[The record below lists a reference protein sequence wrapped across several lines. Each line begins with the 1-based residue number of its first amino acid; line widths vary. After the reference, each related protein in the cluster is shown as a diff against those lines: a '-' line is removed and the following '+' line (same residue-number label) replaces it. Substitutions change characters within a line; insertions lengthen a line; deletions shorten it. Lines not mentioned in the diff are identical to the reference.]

1 MKRIV
6 IDCDPG
12 IDDAQA
18 IIMAHRHP
26 EVKIEAITSVCG
38 NVSLSRTTKNVL
50 RILDVLDAEAIPV
63 YAGADSAL
71 VEPGENA
78 SFVHGEDGLGDAAL
92 PASNR
97 RVEKEHAA
105 LALSRLGKQDPGE
118 ISLIAIG
125 PLTNL
130 ALALRLD
137 PDLPSYYDRLVIM
150 GGAHYAQGNTPNLPA
165 EFNIYSDPDAAAIVF
180 NNWPNLTMVSW
191 EATIAHGLP
200 LSDFKALMKYQN
212 PPSKFLGNVTKHLI
226 AFFEEKFN
234 TQLSYAADPL
244 AMAVMLEPDIVK
256 KSVKK
261 FVQIER
267 FGRLSRG
274 MTVVDWWGNSEKL
287 PNVNR
292 WVNNIQKTTSNAK
305 YNGLGR

>member
-26 EVKIEAITSVCG
+26 DVKIEAITSVCG
-38 NVSLSRTTKNVL
+38 NVSLSRTTANVL
-50 RILDVLDAEAIPV
+50 KILDILDAESIPV
-63 YAGADSAL
+63 YAGASSAL
-71 VEPGENA
+71 GVPGEDA
-78 SFVHGEDGLGDAAL
+78 SFVHGEDGLGDATR
-92 PASNR
+92 PSSSR

-105 LALSRLGKQDPGE
+105 LALSRLGRQNPGE
-118 ISLIAIG
+118 LSLIAIG

-137 PDLPSYYDRLVIM
+137 PDLPSYYDRLVLM
-150 GGAHYAQGNTPNLPA
+150 GGAYYAQGNTPNFPA
-165 EFNIYSDPDAAAIVF
+165 EFNIFSDPDAAAVVF
-180 NNWPNLTMVSW
+180 DNWPILTMISW

-212 PPSKFLGNVTKHLI
+212 PRSQFLGNITNQLI

-244 AMAVMLEPDIVK
+244 AMAVLLEPDIVT
-256 KSVKK
+256 KSVEK

-274 MTVVDWWGNSEKL
+274 MTVVDWWENSEHL
-287 PNVNR
+287 PNAKIVLE
-292 WVNNIQKTTSNAK
+292 VDQKRFF
-305 YNGLGR
+305 GLIKSAFQ